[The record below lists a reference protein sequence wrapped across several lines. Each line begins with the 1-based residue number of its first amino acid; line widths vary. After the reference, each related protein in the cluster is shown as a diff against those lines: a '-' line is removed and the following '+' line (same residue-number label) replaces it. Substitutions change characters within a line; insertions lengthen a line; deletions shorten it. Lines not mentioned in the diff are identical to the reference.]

1 MPRLPIP
8 QNSCKTSPMKNLT
21 ILLALTF
28 SVMFSSPSYAEWKRV
43 SVNVKGNVT
52 GSTFYVDFERIRKHG
67 GYVYFW
73 QLTDLLKRDKYGDL
87 SELNYKQGDC
97 NLFRYKILSGSF
109 FKEPMGGGSPQTA
122 TLKNPKWKYPRP
134 NSSGGEVTLKSVCS
148 R

>member
-1 MPRLPIP
+1 M
-8 QNSCKTSPMKNLT
+8 KTLLT
-21 ILLALTF
+21 ISTLVFT
-28 SVMFSSPSYAEWKRV
+28 VMFSSTSFGGWTKV
-43 SVNVKGNVT
+43 SKSAVGNT
-52 GSTFYVDFERIRKHG
+52 YYVDFERIRKHG